1 MSLLTSVN
9 SGGSTTDYWNQPIVI
24 PSQTGAQGPIG
35 PQGAPGPQGTPGSA
49 GYGIWYYATTV
60 IPAPQTWV
68 FGSSPNQIL
77 VSLTGADTGGNPF
90 LESTRRLFLVAGAV
104 DMTIGGFGTFGP
116 ITISIRITNIVLNYL
131 NGYATIDF
139 TYLGAIPAPNVWA
152 LGMTTNFYTYVLGS
166 TGGIGL
172 TGPTGPSGGPIG
184 PTGAKGD
191 TGSQGPT
198 GAVGATGASP
208 TDWYNYQAQNTVDMG
223 GNDLVNAF
231 TIDSANA
238 NINQVFAPIQVQTAL
253 LKTVNIST
261 GSVSASNT
269 IATDGT
275 FANIYNYVDFLT
287 GGGNLYVGTPY
298 NPISP
303 NPGTM
308 VVNGTATIERGNS
321 ATLINALGLEV
332 QGRSVIP
339 AQTSFKF
346 SSLPTPIALQRFELN
361 TILSPASLLS
371 VNPGFISLNAGG
383 AANIATGGPQAFA
396 AGSYINLESAAG
408 NVFVSG
414 NGNDPCDII
423 FENGGNIANCSGL
436 TMNASGGAVNQI
448 TTINGFYNTGNSNS
462 MIINNAMSIFGS
474 PPTGTGSTV
483 FISTIYGNGFD
494 YTSSISSLG
503 STFYNST
510 TSSFYSTVEYLY
522 STATSTIVDSTIT
535 NFFTI
540 GGKGLSLYN
549 VSSIGGYSTIAGIN
563 TNHTGN
569 FRATQDVFAAQGL
582 PNQTSLLGLSTL
594 VGFQSSKVFYVSK
607 QGNDANPGTQLA
619 PKLTIQA
626 AITAAEAA
634 PALNAANFASI
645 IVDKGK
651 YVENITFTKGYTV
664 LMGFTTQAD
673 TSEVTEI
680 TGTIT
685 VNITA
690 GSADMVAR
698 QVVIQGMQV
707 TGNFVNTSSVDHTII
722 ISQSRIFGTNRL
734 IYQNVTTNQYRFRLD
749 DVVVNQSSAT
759 VDTNPM
765 MDFTGAAGGAL
776 GCAIEIN
783 RLRATARNNCAVMNF
798 AGAANPTRVENSTF
812 ESNTTSAT
820 AAAICIFSGSG
831 ASATA
836 FGQCSFSYTSATLK
850 TASPNSTAILVSG
863 TYTAIAPKVVFM
875 LNLYFSLAGT
885 VNPSN
890 HVFKNITGVANS
902 VTTVTGQCMAPP
914 DNSAF
919 LGSIRYT
926 NRIDTLNTNVLSTQN
941 VT

>member
-9 SGGSTTDYWNQPIVI
+9 SGGVTIDYWDQPVVV
-24 PSQTGAQGPIG
+24 PSLTGPAGPIG
-35 PQGAPGPQGTPGSA
+35 PQGPAGTQGIPGAA
-49 GYGIWYYATTV
+49 GYGIWLYANTV
-60 IPAPQTWV
+60 IPGPQQWV

-77 VSLTGADTGGNPF
+77 VSLTGADSGGNPF
-90 LESTRRLFLVAGAV
+90 LESTRRLFLVSGSV

-116 ITISIRITNIVLNYL
+116 VTISIKVNNIVLSYL

-152 LGMTTNFYTYVLGS
+152 LNMITNFYTYVLGS
-166 TGGIGL
+166 TGGSGV
-172 TGPTGPSGGPIG
+172 TGATGPSGGPSGPTGEIG
-184 PTGAKGD
+184 PTGAS
-191 TGSQGPT
+191 GSAGPT
-198 GAVGATGASP
+198 GPSL

-231 TIDSANA
+231 SIDSANA
-238 NINQVFAPIQVQTAL
+238 NINQVFAPIQVQTGL
-253 LKTVNIST
+253 LKASNIST
-261 GSVSASNT
+261 GTVTTSNVV
-269 IATDGT
+269 ATDGT

-303 NPGTM
+303 NPGSL

-321 ATLINALGLEV
+321 ATFVNALGLEV

-346 SSLPTPIALQRFELN
+346 SSLPVPIALQRFELN

-383 AANIATGGPQAFA
+383 PANIATGGPQAYA

-408 NVFVSG
+408 NVFISG
-414 NGNDPCDII
+414 FGNDPCDII
-423 FENGGNIANCSGL
+423 FENGGNVANCSGL
-436 TMNASGGAVNQI
+436 TMNAAGGALNQI
-448 TTINGFYNTGNSNS
+448 TAINGFYDTNTSNS
-462 MIINNAMSIFGS
+462 MVINNAMSIYGT

-483 FISTIYGNGFD
+483 FISTIQGNGFD
-494 YTSSISSLG
+494 YTSSISTLG

-510 TSSFYSTVEYLY
+510 TSSFYSSVSYYY
-522 STATSTIVDSTIT
+522 STPVSTIVDSTIT
-535 NFFTI
+535 NIFSI

-549 VSSIGGYSTIAGIN
+549 LSSIQGFSTLAGIN

-569 FRATQDVFAAQGL
+569 FRATQDVFAAQGAT
-582 PNQTSLLGLSTL
+582 NQTSLLGLSTL

-607 QGNDANPGTQLA
+607 QGNDANPGTQLS

-634 PALNAANFASI
+634 PALSAANFASI

-664 LMGFTTQAD
+664 LMGYTTQAD

-707 TGNFVNTSSVDHTII
+707 TGSFVNTSSVDHTII
-722 ISQSRIFGTNRL
+722 ISQSRIFGNNRL

-759 VDTNPM
+759 ADTNPM

-820 AAAICIFSGSG
+820 AAAICIFSGTG
-831 ASATA
+831 ASVSA
-836 FGQCSFSYTSATLK
+836 FGQCSFTYTSATLK

-863 TYTAIAPKVVFM
+863 TYTALAPKVVFM

-902 VTTVTGQCMAPP
+902 ATTVTGQCMAPP

-926 NRIDTLNTNVLSTQN
+926 NRIDTVNTNVLSTQN